1 MNAYRTGMAV
11 AVMSGYVL
19 GRRKKAGLALAVG
32 TCLAARH
39 LGLTPGR
46 LLPQALGALQ
56 SPKVQDLADLL
67 RGELL
72 TASHT
77 VVSAADRRLADI
89 SDALRDRAD
98 ALAGMGAPGR
108 RRYGRPDEQSED
120 EQYGDEQYGDERYG
134 AEPYEGEQYADDYA
148 PDDGYREDGYES
160 EEDGR
165 YRDGD
170 EDTYDERDDA
180 YDDAY
185 DDESCNQA
193 YDDGTYDEGTYDEDR
208 QGQGWE
214 DPHEYDEDEPA
225 GAAGHEPALRPR

>member
-108 RRYGRPDEQSED
+108 RRYGRPDEQFED
-120 EQYGDEQYGDERYG
+120 
-134 AEPYEGEQYADDYA
+134 EQYADDYA

-225 GAAGHEPALRPR
+225 GAAGHEPTLRPR